1 MARGPVV
8 CVQCDK
14 AEPFCNCEK
23 YCSICKGLDNV
34 HLCVD
39 GLYYCPDS
47 AKPATSRW
55 PTLVSTE
62 FKHIEIS
69 LDADLRFAAAVAGG
83 ARYLAEAGGLAAEAA
98 GKLQSSVLFACEEA
112 FAHLDIR
119 RLHVQVTLNQFNDR
133 IEVLIVHQAD
143 APSIGLH
150 TLLSSGAAPM
160 HGVDRVQY
168 EQLKGSSITR
178 LTKFLSPQ
186 A

>member
-1 MARGPVV
+1 LSAFNATRQNLFAVARSIAASA
-8 CVQCDK
+8 K
-14 AEPFCNCEK
+14 ARTK
-23 YCSICKGLDNV
+23 YIFASTASTTARIA
-34 HLCVD
+34 
-39 GLYYCPDS
+39 
-47 AKPATSRW
+47 AKPATLRW
-55 PTLVSTE
+55 PTLVPTE

-83 ARYLAEAGGLAAEAA
+83 ARYLAEAGGLAAELAR
-98 GKLQSSVLFACEEA
+98 KLQSSVLFACEEA

-133 IEVLIVHQAD
+133 IEVLIVHQSD

-150 TLLSSGAAPM
+150 TLLSSGAVPM
-160 HGVDRVQY
+160 YGVDRVQY
-168 EQLKGSSITR
+168 EQLKGSSVTR

>member
-1 MARGPVV
+1 MGPSSAFNATRRNLFAIAKSIAAFAKART
-8 CVQCDK
+8 
-14 AEPFCNCEK
+14 K
-23 YCSICKGLDNV
+23 YIFASTASTIARIA
-34 HLCVD
+34 
-39 GLYYCPDS
+39 
-47 AKPATSRW
+47 AKPATLRW
-55 PTLVSTE
+55 PTLVPTE

-83 ARYLAEAGGLAAEAA
+83 ARYLAEAA

-133 IEVLIVHQAD
+133 IEVLIVHQSD

-150 TLLSSGAAPM
+150 TLLSSGAVPM

-168 EQLKGSSITR
+168 EQLKGSSVTR
-178 LTKFLSPQ
+178 LTKFLPGHRVRVEK
-186 A
+186 